1 METRFKEDRV
11 RVAIRRQHGVL
22 PLVVLRDPSTP
33 HPFEGGAMPQA
44 GGVLEQPA
52 AIYFRWNLVFAERCD
67 PMTSPS
73 PMMPAVVVILLLLA
87 AFFAAG
93 VSFGFIQTLL
103 IVAIAAS
110 AAMLSAFLAVAWSRQ
125 GY

>member
-1 METRFKEDRV
+1 
-11 RVAIRRQHGVL
+11 
-22 PLVVLRDPSTP
+22 
-33 HPFEGGAMPQA
+33 
-44 GGVLEQPA
+44 
-52 AIYFRWNLVFAERCD
+52 
-67 PMTSPS
+67 MTSPS
-73 PMMPAVVVILLLLA
+73 PMMPAVIVILLLLA
-87 AFFAAG
+87 ALFAAG